1 MALFEALEEENKELK
16 RVNAYLLKIVETA
29 TKYVHFK
36 ETPLIKDQI
45 YEQNMYNHLVK
56 LIEKRERDLR

>member
-1 MALFEALEEENKELK
+1 MSMFDSLEAENKELK
-16 RVNAYLLKIVETA
+16 KVNAYLLKIVETA
-29 TKYVHFK
+29 TKYIHYK
-36 ETPLIKDQI
+36 EMPLIADKV

>member
-1 MALFEALEEENKELK
+1 MSLFEALEEENKELK

-29 TKYVHFK
+29 TRYIHYK
-36 ETPLIKDQI
+36 EMPLIKDQV
-45 YEQNMYNHLVK
+45 YEQNMYQNLVK